1 MPIGKVHQVKL
12 NQKLYLWGR
21 AMNIF
26 KYISSNIVKW
36 WQIHITPILQINNN
50 KRGRGRFVGGDG
62 TLETQYDEQA
72 AVKAEKIE
80 EEEAKKAKIQA
91 EEETLAAYEKQSK
104 INSDILNNKIPEGTS
119 TDAME
124 VLNRINREKEEAR
137 KRAIE
142 KQWKQREE
150 EERIAAIMNS
160 NKVDVGAF
168 IEEGKHKAKEQ
179 EAEPDISIDKPEEA
193 NIDIKEEVADAGAT
207 DEQLRRAQE
216 IIDRLNREAAED
228 EAKKQAEIDAAKQQA
243 REAGL

>member
-1 MPIGKVHQVKL
+1 M
-12 NQKLYLWGR
+12 
-21 AMNIF
+21 
-26 KYISSNIVKW
+26 
-36 WQIHITPILQINNN
+36 
-50 KRGRGRFVGGDG
+50 
-62 TLETQYDEQA
+62 TLEEYA
-72 AVKAEKIE
+72 KANAK
-80 EEEAKKAKIQA
+80 EEAKKAKIQA